1 MLCSSRHQK
10 YDSKQRRN
18 PQATVIVAESQDIG
32 HETVQNSKE
41 KSNRYVLHSSIL
53 ITRNPL

>member
-18 PQATVIVAESQDIG
+18 PQATVTVAESQDIG
-32 HETVQNSKE
+32 HETVHNSKE
-41 KSNRYVLHSSIL
+41 KFNRYVLYSNIL
-53 ITRNPL
+53 TTKNPL

>member
-10 YDSKQRRN
+10 YDSNQKRN
-18 PQATVIVAESQDIG
+18 LQATVTIAESQDIG

-41 KSNRYVLHSSIL
+41 KSNRYVLYSNIL
-53 ITRNPL
+53 ITRKPL